1 MSSDGSGA
9 DEMSGSAEADAELFT
24 GGVIPAENALD
35 DGGGDRDL
43 DFDFTGRSAAT
54 PRGSA

>member
-9 DEMSGSAEADAELFT
+9 DEMSGSAEADAELST

-35 DGGGDRDL
+35 DGEGDG
-43 DFDFTGRSAAT
+43 DFDFDFAGRSAAT
-54 PRGSA
+54 PKGSV